1 MTISREDRARDRHN
15 ALLSMMT
22 SLGAQAIDA
31 VNFPSFE
38 PPLSEVKRTT
48 WDDLVD
54 VRFVEVVSRWNGN
67 TYALT
72 GKGWYAGLKATGKI
86 NDPTFR
92 QDMSRLSAALK
103 DAVKG
108 RHKDAFVYVSDVATQ
123 RGLSE
128 DFIYNAVESRLLDRE
143 FGGYGAEWEVRAAK
157 RGTMIRVPVRF
168 GMERLTDV

>member
-1 MTISREDRARDRHN
+1 MKDIASAHAYIHGLSRYNSPCGGVCWPAQKSVHAMTISREDRARDRHN

-31 VNFPSFE
+31 VNFPSFD

-54 VRFVEVVSRWNGN
+54 FRFVEVVSRWNGN

-86 NDPTFR
+86 NDPGAWAR
-92 QDMSRLSAALK
+92 RPP
-103 DAVKG
+103 AVCEQLG
-108 RHKDAFVYVSDVATQ
+108 VASDNAT
-123 RGLSE
+123 
-128 DFIYNAVESRLLDRE
+128 
-143 FGGYGAEWEVRAAK
+143 
-157 RGTMIRVPVRF
+157 
-168 GMERLTDV
+168 